1 MSAMVSQI
9 TGVSIDCLINYSGA
23 DQRKYKSSAS
33 LAFVRG
39 IHQWPVNF
47 PHSGPV
53 TRKMISFDDVI
64 MCLLCKTSDCDSW
77 RRTQNIEWYMTSHEW
92 QYFWSQ
98 VGWFPNYF
106 TNDTETYQQI
116 TSWLTRKSFYF
127 AASYFCLITDIF
139 LMSQG
144 CIQISYMLHSLTQPL
159 NACDVIAWHRFRH
172 YWPFVRGIHQWTH
185 LSKRLKCGAFVF
197 SLLYTGLSV
206 EMLKP
211 NFYDE
216 QDSRFLYCF
225 TLSSLL
231 SSFILFPTN
240 PPTHAITSVML

>member
-1 MSAMVSQI
+1 MKSNELQCISSHWQLDYILSNLFKPTTKKASKAPRYRYLVTGKHRRPVNFTHNVSIMRKTFPCGDGIVDIAIHCKFHYSDVIMSAMVSQI

-144 CIQISYMLHSLTQPL
+144 CIQISYM
-159 NACDVIAWHRFRH
+159 
-172 YWPFVRGIHQWTH
+172 
-185 LSKRLKCGAFVF
+185 
-197 SLLYTGLSV
+197 
-206 EMLKP
+206 
-211 NFYDE
+211 
-216 QDSRFLYCF
+216 
-225 TLSSLL
+225 
-231 SSFILFPTN
+231 
-240 PPTHAITSVML
+240 